1 MSEDKEK
8 QTGEEKGEI
17 SEKDKNEKQN
27 DPSSEKSDKEKAEEA
42 AKKLNKI
49 IEETRRKRP
58 DGKRGIKKDDE
69 AMFWKKGSKTFLIW
83 MIVIAVALILINV
96 FDQQGKVTEIDYNQ
110 LGKYIEED
118 KVKSI
123 EITNTGSNAELT
135 GEFNEPQKVTGGQ
148 GSEFSEFKLIVPSVT
163 KETADEWSEKGILI
177 KMKREQYGF
186 TDFLLSILPWV
197 LFIFIWIYLLRRMQG
212 GGQGG
217 AGKGIFSFGKSK
229 ARLFDSAKTKITFKD
244 VAGSEEAKEELTEV
258 IDFLK
263 KPERFTQMG
272 AKVPK
277 GVLLTGPP
285 GTGKT
290 LLAKAVAGE
299 AGVPFFSISGADFV
313 EMFVGVGASRVR
325 DLFEQS
331 KKNSPCIL
339 FIDELDAVGRHR
351 GTGIGGGNDEREQT
365 LNQLL
370 VEMDGFET
378 EDNVIII
385 AATNRPDV
393 LDPALLRPGRF
404 DRHVVVDNPDVRARE
419 AILKVHAKKIKIEKD
434 IDLSV
439 VAKGTPGLSG
449 ADLASII
456 NEAALFAARKGK
468 KTVDISD
475 VEDAKDKVM
484 MGVERKSA
492 VINDEEKKMT
502 AYHEAGHVLIAKMTV
517 GSDPVHKV
525 TIIPRGRAMGLT
537 HYLPIEEKHSY
548 SKTYIFSK
556 LLHLFGG
563 RVAEELIF
571 NDITTGAS
579 NDIERA
585 SDIARKMVCEWGM
598 SDEIGPI
605 HYGVKN
611 DNPFL
616 GKELTRTSSI
626 SEEIGKKIDNAVQ
639 KIIFKALE
647 KTRDVLT
654 ENIETLHS
662 IAEALLRKETLSGS
676 QIDEIIALNTKK
688 SKIDG
693 HDIANGF

>member
-1 MSEDKEK
+1 MTDENNEKEK
-8 QTGEEKGEI
+8 NEEDNNRNLSPEER
-17 SEKDKNEKQN
+17 EKEAEKLFSKLF
-27 DPSSEKSDKEKAEEA
+27 DEKKE
-42 AKKLNKI
+42 
-49 IEETRRKRP
+49 RRP
-58 DGKRGIKKDDE
+58 DGKRGFKQDDDG
-69 AMFWKKGSKTFLIW
+69 MFWKKGSKTFLIW
-83 MIVIAVALILINV
+83 MIVIAAALILISF
-96 FDQQGKVTEIDYNQ
+96 FDDGGKIAEIDYNEFTGY
-110 LGKYIEED
+110 LDNID
-118 KVKSI
+118 KIQV
-123 EITNTGSNAELT
+123 TNAGSNAEIT
-135 GEFNEPQKVTGGQ
+135 GEFKTAQETTALKGKPLKK
-148 GSEFSEFKLIVPSVT
+148 FKLIVPSVT
-163 KETADEWSEKGILI
+163 KETADGWIEKGINVKLQ
-177 KMKREQYGF
+177 REQYGVA
-186 TDFLLSILPWV
+186 DFLLTMLPWV
-197 LFIFIWIYLLRRMQG
+197 LFIFIWFWLLKRMQG

-217 AGKGIFSFGKSK
+217 GKGIFTFGKSK
-229 ARLFDSAKTKITFKD
+229 ARLVDGAKNKITFKD
-244 VAGSEEAKEELTEV
+244 VAGSEEAKEELKEV

-263 KPERFTQMG
+263 EPAKFTIMG

-331 KKNSPCIL
+331 KKNSPCIM

-370 VEMDGFET
+370 VEMDGFDT
-378 EDNVIII
+378 EDNVIVI

-419 AILKVHAKKIKIEKD
+419 AILKVHAKKVKMDKD
-434 IDLSV
+434 VDFSV
-439 VAKGTPGLSG
+439 IAKGTPGLSG

-456 NEAALFAARKGK
+456 NESALFAARKGK
-468 KTVDISD
+468 KSVDLSD
-475 VEDAKDKVM
+475 IEDAKDKVM

-492 VINDEEKKMT
+492 VVNDSEKRMT
-502 AYHEAGHVLIAKMTV
+502 AYHEAGHVLIARMTE

-548 SKTYIFSK
+548 SRTYIFGK

-563 RVAEELIF
+563 RVAEEIIF

-585 SDIARKMVCEWGM
+585 TDIARKMVCEWGM
-598 SDEIGPI
+598 SEEIGPI

-626 SEEIGKKIDNAVQ
+626 SEEIGKKIDQAVQ
-639 KIIFKALE
+639 NIIFKALE
-647 KTRDVLT
+647 KTREVLK
-654 ENIETLHS
+654 ENIDLLHK
-662 IAEALLRKETLSGS
+662 IAEALIEKETLTGS
-676 QIDEIIALNTKK
+676 QIDEILGVSETTA
-688 SKIDG
+688 KING
-693 HDIANGF
+693 HDLINGI

>member
-1 MSEDKEK
+1 MEEDKNTEDDKSGKEKETEQEIVKKLKKIQEEK
-8 QTGEEKGEI
+8 QK
-17 SEKDKNEKQN
+17 
-27 DPSSEKSDKEKAEEA
+27 
-42 AKKLNKI
+42 
-49 IEETRRKRP
+49 RRP
-58 DGKRGIKKDDE
+58 DGKRGIKQEDDGV
-69 AMFWKKGSKTFLIW
+69 FWKKGSKTFLIW
-83 MIVIAVALILINV
+83 MIVIAAALILINL
-96 FDQQGKVTEIDYNQ
+96 FEKEGKAAELEYNEFINY
-110 LGKYIEED
+110 LDDI
-118 KVKSI
+118 KSI
-123 EITNTGSNAELT
+123 TITNVGSNAEIS
-135 GEFNEPQKVTGGQ
+135 GEFSRSLAISSKAGHK
-148 GSEFSEFKLIVPSVT
+148 FSNFTLVVPSVT
-163 KETADEWSEKGILI
+163 KETADEWTQKGI
-177 KMKREQYGF
+177 KVRMQKEQYGVG
-186 TDFLLSILPWV
+186 DFLISMIPWI
-197 LFIFIWIYLLRRMQG
+197 LFILLWFWLLKRMQG
-212 GGQGG
+212 GAQSG
-217 AGKGIFSFGKSK
+217 GKGIFTFGKS
-229 ARLFDSAKTKITFKD
+229 RAKLVDNAKNKITFKD
-244 VAGSEEAKEELTEV
+244 VAGADEAKEELTEV

-263 KPERFTQMG
+263 EPVKFSEMG

-277 GVLLTGPP
+277 GVLMTGPP

-331 KKNSPCIL
+331 KKSAPCIL
-339 FIDELDAVGRHR
+339 FVDELDAVGRHR

-370 VEMDGFET
+370 VEMDGFDT
-378 EDNVIII
+378 EDNVIVI

-404 DRHVVVDNPDVRARE
+404 DRHVVVDYPDVRARE

-434 IDLSV
+434 IDLSTI
-439 VAKGTPGLSG
+439 AKSTPGLSG
-449 ADLASII
+449 ADLAGII
-456 NEAALFAARKGK
+456 NESALFAARKGK
-468 KTVDISD
+468 KLVDISD
-475 VEDAKDKVM
+475 IEDAKDKIT

-492 VINDEEKKMT
+492 VINEAEKKIT
-502 AYHEAGHVLIAKMTV
+502 AYHEAGHVLIAKMTE

-585 SDIARKMVCEWGM
+585 TDIARKMVCEWGM
-598 SDEIGPI
+598 SEEIGPI
-605 HYGVKN
+605 HYGIKN

-626 SEEIGKKIDNAVQ
+626 SEEIGKKIDTAVQ
-639 KIIFKALE
+639 KIIFTALA
-647 KTRDVLT
+647 KTREVLT
-654 ENIETLHS
+654 QNLEVLHK
-662 IAEALLRKETLSGS
+662 IAEALLEKETLTGA
-676 QIDEIIALNTKK
+676 QIDEIMGITATN
-688 SKIDG
+688 SKING
-693 HDIANGF
+693 HDLVNGI

>member
-1 MSEDKEK
+1 M
-8 QTGEEKGEI
+8 TG
-17 SEKDKNEKQN
+17 SEKDNK
-27 DPSSEKSDKEKAEEA
+27 KA
-42 AKKLNKI
+42 
-49 IEETRRKRP
+49 KRP
-58 DGKRGIKKDDE
+58 DGKRGFKQEDE
-69 AMFWKKGSKTFLIW
+69 TMFWKKGSKTFLIW

-96 FDQQGKVTEIDYNQ
+96 FDSDSKEAELDYSTFNG
-110 LGKYIEED
+110 LLENIS
-118 KVKSI
+118 SI
-123 EITNTGSNAELT
+123 EVTNSGSNAEIT
-135 GEFNEPQKVTGGQ
+135 GEFINPQEIEGGR
-148 GSEFSEFKLIVPSVT
+148 GRKFTKFRLIVPSVT
-163 KETADEWSEKGILI
+163 KETADEWIEKGINV
-177 KMKREQYGF
+177 KMKKEQYGIGS
-186 TDFLLSILPWV
+186 FLISMIPWV
-197 LFIFIWIYLLRRMQG
+197 LFIFIWIYLIRRMQG
-212 GGQGG
+212 GGGQAG
-217 AGKGIFSFGKSK
+217 GKGIFTFGKSK
-229 ARLFDSAKTKITFKD
+229 ARLFDTSKNKTNFKD
-244 VAGSEEAKEELTEV
+244 VAGSEEAKEELSEV

-263 KPERFTQMG
+263 NPARFTEMG
-272 AKVPK
+272 AKIPK

-370 VEMDGFET
+370 VEMDGFDT
-378 EDNVIII
+378 EDNVIIV

-404 DRHVVVDNPDVRARE
+404 DRHVIVDNPDVKARE
-419 AILKVHAKKIKIEKD
+419 EILKVHARKVKIEKD
-434 IDLSV
+434 IDLSAI
-439 VAKGTPGLSG
+439 AKGTPGLSG

-456 NEAALFAARKGK
+456 NESALFAARKGK

-475 VEDAKDKVM
+475 VEDAKDKIM

-492 VINDEEKKMT
+492 VINAQEKKMT
-502 AYHEAGHVLIAKMTV
+502 AYHEAGHVLIAKMTE

-525 TIIPRGRAMGLT
+525 TIIPRGRAMGVT

-585 SDIARKMVCEWGM
+585 TDIARKMVCEWGM

-639 KIIFKALE
+639 TIIFKALE
-647 KTRDVLT
+647 KTRQVLK
-654 ENIETLHS
+654 ENVETLHM
-662 IAEALLRKETLSGS
+662 IAEALLEKETLTGV
-676 QIDEIIALNTKK
+676 QIDDIISTGTQNTKIK
-688 SKIDG
+688 G

>member
-1 MSEDKEK
+1 
-8 QTGEEKGEI
+8 
-17 SEKDKNEKQN
+17 
-27 DPSSEKSDKEKAEEA
+27 
-42 AKKLNKI
+42 
-49 IEETRRKRP
+49 
-58 DGKRGIKKDDE
+58 
-69 AMFWKKGSKTFLIW
+69 
-83 MIVIAVALILINV
+83 MIVIAIALIAINL
-96 FDQQGKVTEIDYNQ
+96 FENGGKAAELDYNEF
-110 LGKYIEED
+110 GKYID
-118 KVKSI
+118 NDNVKKI
-123 EITNTGSNAELT
+123 EITNVASNAEIS
-135 GEFNEPQKVTGGQ
+135 GEFITPQEIPAKKNKSFTK
-148 GSEFSEFKLIVPSVT
+148 FKLIVPSVT
-163 KETADEWSEKGILI
+163 KETVDEWTQKGII
-177 KMKREQYGF
+177 VKMQMEQYGVS
-186 TDFLLSILPWV
+186 DFLISMIPWI
-197 LFIFIWIYLLRRMQG
+197 LFILLWFYLLKKMQG
-212 GGQGG
+212 GGQSG
-217 AGKGIFSFGKSK
+217 GKGIFTFGKSK
-229 ARLFDSAKTKITFKD
+229 ARLVDNTKNKITFKD
-244 VAGSEEAKEELTEV
+244 VAGADEAKEELMEV

-263 KPERFTQMG
+263 EPAKFSEMG

-290 LLAKAVAGE
+290 LMAKAVAGE
-299 AGVPFFSISGADFV
+299 AGVPFFTISGADFV

-370 VEMDGFET
+370 VEMDGFDT
-378 EDNVIII
+378 EDNVIVI

-404 DRHVVVDNPDVRARE
+404 DRHVVVDNPDVKARE
-419 AILKVHAKKIKIEKD
+419 EILRVHAKKVKTVKD

-439 VAKGTPGLSG
+439 IAKGTPGLSG

-456 NEAALFAARKGK
+456 NESALFAARKGK
-468 KTVDISD
+468 KVIDLTDID
-475 VEDAKDKVM
+475 DAKDKVM

-492 VINDEEKKMT
+492 VINFEEKKMT
-502 AYHEAGHVLIAKMTV
+502 AYHEAGHVLIAKMTE

-537 HYLPIEEKHSY
+537 HYLPIEERHSY

-585 SDIARKMVCEWGM
+585 TDIARKMVCEWGM
-598 SDEIGPI
+598 SEEIGPI

-616 GKELTRTSSI
+616 GKELTRTTSI
-626 SEEIGKKIDNAVQ
+626 SEEIGKKIDAAVQ

-647 KTRDVLT
+647 KTREVLK
-654 ENIETLHS
+654 ENIDTLHK
-662 IAEALLRKETLSGS
+662 IAEALLEQETLNGK
-676 QIDEIIALNTKK
+676 QIDEIVSISTKNL
-688 SKIDG
+688 KING
-693 HDIANGF
+693 HDLINDI

>member
-1 MSEDKEK
+1 MSEDEKKEENTEEQK
-8 QTGEEKGEI
+8 QDKKKKQETPEEQAF
-17 SEKDKNEKQN
+17 KN
-27 DPSSEKSDKEKAEEA
+27 
-42 AKKLNKI
+42 LNKLFD
-49 IEETRRKRP
+49 EKKSKRP
-58 DGKRGIKKDDE
+58 DGKRGFKQDDDS
-69 AMFWKKGSKTFLIW
+69 MFWKKGSKTFMIW
-83 MIVIAVALILINV
+83 MIVIAVALLMINL
-96 FDQQGKVTEIDYNQ
+96 FDKDTKTAEIDYNEFTTFIDNI
-110 LGKYIEED
+110 K
-118 KVKSI
+118 KI
-123 EITNTGSNAELT
+123 EITNAGSNAEIT
-135 GEFNEPQKVTGGQ
+135 GEFSTPQQVSGKKPGTY
-148 GSEFSEFKLIVPSVT
+148 SKFTLIVPSVT
-163 KETADEWSEKGILI
+163 KETADEWTEKGIIVEL
-177 KMKREQYGF
+177 KKEQYGF
-186 TDFLLSILPWV
+186 TDFLISMIPWV
-197 LFIFIWIYLLRRMQG
+197 LFIFIWIYLIRRMQG
-212 GGQGG
+212 GGAQGG
-217 AGKGIFSFGKSK
+217 GKGIFSFGRSK
-229 ARLFDSAKTKITFKD
+229 ARLFDAAKNKITFKD
-244 VAGSEEAKEELTEV
+244 VAGSVEAKEELSEV

-263 KPERFTQMG
+263 SPAVFTQMG
-272 AKVPK
+272 AKIPR

-299 AGVPFFSISGADFV
+299 AGVPFFSISGSDFV

-370 VEMDGFET
+370 VEMDGFDT

-419 AILKVHAKKIKIEKD
+419 EILKVHAKKVKID
-434 IDLSV
+434 IDVDLSII
-439 VAKGTPGLSG
+439 AKGTPGLSG

-456 NEAALFAARKGK
+456 NEAALFAARKK
-468 KTVDISD
+468 KKSVDLSD
-475 VEDAKDKVM
+475 VEDAKDKIM

-492 VINDEEKKMT
+492 VINKEEKKMT
-502 AYHEAGHVLIAKMTV
+502 AYHEAGHVLIAKMTE

-525 TIIPRGRAMGLT
+525 TIIPRGRAMGVT

-585 SDIARKMVCEWGM
+585 TDIARKMVCEWGM

-647 KTRDVLT
+647 KTREVLK
-654 ENIETLHS
+654 ENIDTLHK
-662 IAEALLRKETLSGS
+662 IAEELLEKETLDGK
-676 QIDEIIALNTKK
+676 QIDEIIRLNTSK
-688 SKIDG
+688 SKING

>member
-1 MSEDKEK
+1 MEEDKNTEDENN
-8 QTGEEKGEI
+8 G
-17 SEKDKNEKQN
+17 
-27 DPSSEKSDKEKAEEA
+27 KEKETEQEIIKRL
-42 AKKLNKI
+42 KKIQDDKSK
-49 IEETRRKRP
+49 RRP
-58 DGKRGIKKDDE
+58 DGKRGMKQDDE
-69 AMFWKKGSKTFLIW
+69 GVFWKKGSKTFMIW
-83 MIVIAVALILINV
+83 MIVIAAALILINL
-96 FDQQGKVTEIDYNQ
+96 FEKDGKSVELEYNEFTGY
-110 LGKYIEED
+110 LDDI
-118 KVKSI
+118 KSI
-123 EITNTGSNAELT
+123 TITNVGSNAEIS
-135 GEFNEPQKVTGGQ
+135 GEFSQQLAIPSKGGQ
-148 GSEFSEFKLIVPSVT
+148 KFSKFTLVVPSVT
-163 KETADEWSEKGILI
+163 RETADEWSQKGI
-177 KMKREQYGF
+177 KVRMQREQYGVG
-186 TDFLLSILPWV
+186 DFLISMLPWV
-197 LFIFIWIYLLRRMQG
+197 LFIALWFWLLRRMQG
-212 GGQGG
+212 GGAQGG
-217 AGKGIFSFGKSK
+217 GKGIFSFGKSR
-229 ARLFDSAKTKITFKD
+229 ARLVDNTKNKITFKD
-244 VAGSEEAKEELTEV
+244 VAGADEAKEELTEV

-263 KPERFTQMG
+263 EPVKFSEMG

-331 KKNSPCIL
+331 KKSAPCIL
-339 FIDELDAVGRHR
+339 FVDELDAVGRHR

-370 VEMDGFET
+370 VEMDGFDT
-378 EDNVIII
+378 EDNVIVI

-404 DRHVVVDNPDVRARE
+404 DRHVVVDYPDVRARE
-419 AILKVHAKKIKIEKD
+419 AILKVHAKKIKMIKD
-434 IDLSV
+434 VDLSV
-439 VAKGTPGLSG
+439 IAKGTPGMSG
-449 ADLASII
+449 ADLAGII
-456 NEAALFAARKGK
+456 NESALFAARKGK
-468 KTVDISD
+468 KSVDITD
-475 VEDAKDKVM
+475 IEDAKDKIM

-492 VINDEEKKMT
+492 VINEAEKKIT
-502 AYHEAGHVLIAKMTV
+502 AYHEAGHVLIAKMTE

-585 SDIARKMVCEWGM
+585 TDIARKMVCEWGM
-598 SDEIGPI
+598 SEEIGPI

-616 GKELTRTSSI
+616 GKELTRTTSI
-626 SEEIGKKIDNAVQ
+626 SEEIGKKIDTAVQ
-639 KIIFKALE
+639 KIIFTALA
-647 KTRDVLT
+647 KTREVLT
-654 ENIETLHS
+654 QNIETLHKL
-662 IAEALLRKETLSGS
+662 AEALLEKETLTGS
-676 QIDEIIALNTKK
+676 QIDELVGISANN
-688 SKIDG
+688 SKING
-693 HDIANGF
+693 HDIVNGI

>member
-1 MSEDKEK
+1 MKEDKNSEDEKNGKEK
-8 QTGEEKGEI
+8 ETEQEI
-17 SEKDKNEKQN
+17 IKRMKKIHDDKSK
-27 DPSSEKSDKEKAEEA
+27 
-42 AKKLNKI
+42 
-49 IEETRRKRP
+49 RRP
-58 DGKRGIKKDDE
+58 DGKRGMKQE
-69 AMFWKKGSKTFLIW
+69 EEGVFWKKGSKTFLIW
-83 MIVIAVALILINV
+83 MIVIAAALILINL
-96 FDQQGKVTEIDYNQ
+96 FEKDGKSTELEYNEFINY
-110 LGKYIEED
+110 LD
-118 KVKSI
+118 DVKSI
-123 EITNTGSNAELT
+123 TITNVGSNAEIS
-135 GEFNEPQKVTGGQ
+135 GEFSRPLAISSKAGKK
-148 GSEFSEFKLIVPSVT
+148 FSNFALVVPSVT
-163 KETADEWSEKGILI
+163 KETADGWTQKGI
-177 KMKREQYGF
+177 KVRMQKEQYGVG
-186 TDFLLSILPWV
+186 DFLISVIPWV
-197 LFIFIWIYLLRRMQG
+197 LFILLWFWLLRRMQG
-212 GGQGG
+212 GGAQGG
-217 AGKGIFSFGKSK
+217 GKGIFTFGKSR
-229 ARLFDSAKTKITFKD
+229 ARLVDNAKNKITFKD
-244 VAGSEEAKEELTEV
+244 VAGADEAKEELTEV

-263 KPERFTQMG
+263 EPVKFSEMG

-331 KKNSPCIL
+331 KKSAPCIL
-339 FIDELDAVGRHR
+339 FVDELDAVGRHR

-370 VEMDGFET
+370 VEMDGFDT
-378 EDNVIII
+378 EDNVIVI

-404 DRHVVVDNPDVRARE
+404 DRHVVVDYPDVRARE
-419 AILKVHAKKIKIEKD
+419 AILKVHAKKIKMIKD
-434 IDLSV
+434 IDFSAI
-439 VAKGTPGLSG
+439 AKGSPGMSG
-449 ADLASII
+449 ADLAGII
-456 NEAALFAARKGK
+456 NESALFAARKGK
-468 KTVDISD
+468 KSVDITD
-475 VEDAKDKVM
+475 IEDAKDKIM

-492 VINDEEKKMT
+492 VINEAEKKIT
-502 AYHEAGHVLIAKMTV
+502 AYHEAGHVLIAKMTE

-585 SDIARKMVCEWGM
+585 TDIARKMVCEWGM
-598 SDEIGPI
+598 SEEIGPI

-616 GKELTRTSSI
+616 GKELTRTTSI
-626 SEEIGKKIDNAVQ
+626 SEEIGKKIDTAVQ
-639 KIIFKALE
+639 KIIFTALA
-647 KTRDVLT
+647 KTREVLT
-654 ENIETLHS
+654 QNIDLLHKL
-662 IAEALLRKETLSGS
+662 AEALLEKETLTGS
-676 QIDEIIALNTKK
+676 QIDELVGIGANNTK
-688 SKIDG
+688 ING
-693 HDIANGF
+693 HDIVNGI

>member
-1 MSEDKEK
+1 MEEDKNTEDEK
-8 QTGEEKGEI
+8 NG
-17 SEKDKNEKQN
+17 
-27 DPSSEKSDKEKAEEA
+27 KEKETEQEIIKRL
-42 AKKLNKI
+42 KKIKDDKSK
-49 IEETRRKRP
+49 RRP
-58 DGKRGIKKDDE
+58 DGKRGMKQDDE
-69 AMFWKKGSKTFLIW
+69 GVFWKKGSKTFMIW
-83 MIVIAVALILINV
+83 MIVIAAALILINL
-96 FDQQGKVTEIDYNQ
+96 FEKDGKSVELEYNEFTGY
-110 LGKYIEED
+110 LDDI
-118 KVKSI
+118 KSI
-123 EITNTGSNAELT
+123 TITNVGSNAEIS
-135 GEFNEPQKVTGGQ
+135 GEFSQQLAIPSKGGQ
-148 GSEFSEFKLIVPSVT
+148 KFSKFALVVPSVT
-163 KETADEWSEKGILI
+163 RETADEWSQKGI
-177 KMKREQYGF
+177 KVRMQREQYGVG
-186 TDFLLSILPWV
+186 DFLISMLPWV
-197 LFIFIWIYLLRRMQG
+197 LFIALWFWLLRRMQG
-212 GGQGG
+212 GGAQGG
-217 AGKGIFSFGKSK
+217 GKGIFSFGKSR
-229 ARLFDSAKTKITFKD
+229 ARLVDNTKNKITFKD
-244 VAGSEEAKEELTEV
+244 VAGADEAKEELTEV

-263 KPERFTQMG
+263 EPVKFSEMG

-331 KKNSPCIL
+331 KKSAPCIL
-339 FIDELDAVGRHR
+339 FVDELDAVGRHR

-370 VEMDGFET
+370 VEMDGFDT
-378 EDNVIII
+378 EDNVIVI

-404 DRHVVVDNPDVRARE
+404 DRHVVVDYPDVRARE
-419 AILKVHAKKIKIEKD
+419 AILKVHAKKIKMVKD
-434 IDLSV
+434 VDLSTI
-439 VAKGTPGLSG
+439 AKGTPGMSG
-449 ADLASII
+449 ADLAGII
-456 NEAALFAARKGK
+456 NESALFAARKGK
-468 KTVDISD
+468 KSVDITD
-475 VEDAKDKVM
+475 IEDAKDKIM

-492 VINDEEKKMT
+492 VINEAEKKIT
-502 AYHEAGHVLIAKMTV
+502 AYHEAGHVLIAKMTE

-585 SDIARKMVCEWGM
+585 TDIARKMVCEWGM
-598 SDEIGPI
+598 SEEIGPI

-616 GKELTRTSSI
+616 GKELTRTTSI
-626 SEEIGKKIDNAVQ
+626 SEEIGKKIDTAVQ
-639 KIIFKALE
+639 KIIFTALA
-647 KTRDVLT
+647 KTREVLT
-654 ENIETLHS
+654 QNIDLLHKL
-662 IAEALLRKETLSGS
+662 AEVLLEKETLTGT
-676 QIDEIIALNTKK
+676 QIDELVGISAKN
-688 SKIDG
+688 SKING
-693 HDIANGF
+693 HDIVNGI

>member
-1 MSEDKEK
+1 MQD
-8 QTGEEKGEI
+8 
-17 SEKDKNEKQN
+17 EKDKKIEEK
-27 DPSSEKSDKEKAEEA
+27 KEKAA
-42 AKKLNKI
+42 
-49 IEETRRKRP
+49 KRP
-58 DGKRGIKKDDE
+58 DGKKGFKQDDDG
-69 AMFWKKGSKTFLIW
+69 MFWKKGSKTFLIW
-83 MIVIAVALILINV
+83 MIFIAAALIIVNYLE
-96 FDQQGKVTEIDYNQ
+96 QGSKPAELDYNEFT
-110 LGKYIEED
+110 KYLAN
-118 KVKSI
+118 VKKI
-123 EITNTGSNAELT
+123 VITNVDSNAEIT
-135 GEFNEPQKVTGGQ
+135 GEFIQPQSILSKQNKT
-148 GSEFSEFKLIVPSVT
+148 FTKFTLIVPSVT
-163 KETADEWSEKGILI
+163 KETADDWAQKGIAV
-177 KMKREQYGF
+177 KMQREQYGIS
-186 TDFLLSILPWV
+186 DFLISMIPWV
-197 LFIFIWIYLLRRMQG
+197 LFILLWFYLLKKMQG

-217 AGKGIFSFGKSK
+217 DGKGIFSFGKSK
-229 ARLFDSAKTKITFKD
+229 ARLVDGAKNKITFKD
-244 VAGSEEAKEELTEV
+244 VAGSEEAKEELKEV

-263 KPERFTQMG
+263 EPAKFSEMG

-325 DLFEQS
+325 DLFLQS

-370 VEMDGFET
+370 VEMDGFDT
-378 EDNVIII
+378 EDNVIVI

-419 AILKVHAKKIKIEKD
+419 AILKVHALKVKMEKD

-439 VAKGTPGLSG
+439 IAKGTPGLSG

-456 NEAALFAARKGK
+456 NESALFAARKGK
-468 KTVDISD
+468 KLIGIDD

-492 VINDEEKKMT
+492 VINDAEKRIT
-502 AYHEAGHVLIAKMTV
+502 AYHEAGHVLIAKMTE

-585 SDIARKMVCEWGM
+585 TDIARKMVCEWGM
-598 SDEIGPI
+598 SEDIGPI

-626 SEEIGKKIDNAVQ
+626 SEEIGRKIDTAVQ
-639 KIIFKALE
+639 KIIFLALE
-647 KTRDVLT
+647 KTREVLT
-654 ENIETLHS
+654 ENVDTLHK
-662 IAEALLRKETLSGS
+662 IAEALLEKETLNGQ
-676 QIDEIIALNTKK
+676 QIDEIVALSASAKNG
-688 SKIDG
+688 KING
-693 HDIANGF
+693 HDLINDI

>member
-1 MSEDKEK
+1 MQEEKEK
-8 QTGEEKGEI
+8 DTENKKA
-17 SEKDKNEKQN
+17 KDQPQADNNFDSIEDPKERDKLRKMKKTIEDNLKN
-27 DPSSEKSDKEKAEEA
+27 S
-42 AKKLNKI
+42 
-49 IEETRRKRP
+49 KRP
-58 DGKRGIKKDDE
+58 DGKKGFKQDDDGQ
-69 AMFWKKGSKTFLIW
+69 FWKKGSKTFLIW
-83 MIVIAVALILINV
+83 MIFIALAFILINM
-96 FDQQGKVTEIDYNQ
+96 FENDSKAAEIQYNEFTKY
-110 LGKYIEED
+110 LGN
-118 KVKSI
+118 VKNI
-123 EITNTGSNAELT
+123 DITNVDSNAEIK
-135 GEFNEPQKVTGGQ
+135 GEFKQPQQIESKNNKSYTK
-148 GSEFSEFKLIVPSVT
+148 FMLIVPSVT
-163 KETADEWSEKGILI
+163 KETADEWSKFGITV
-177 KMKREQYGF
+177 KMQREQYGF
-186 TDFLLSILPWV
+186 SDFLISMIPWILILV
-197 LFIFIWIYLLRRMQG
+197 LWFFLLKRMQG
-212 GGQGG
+212 GGQGD
-217 AGKGIFSFGKSK
+217 GKGIFSFGKSK
-229 ARLFDSAKTKITFKD
+229 ARLVDGAKNKITFKD
-244 VAGSEEAKEELTEV
+244 VAGSEEAKEELKEV

-263 KPERFTQMG
+263 EPARFTEMG

-325 DLFEQS
+325 DLFLQS
-331 KKNSPCIL
+331 KKNSPCIM

-370 VEMDGFET
+370 VEMDGFDT
-378 EDNVIII
+378 EDNVIVI

-404 DRHVVVDNPDVRARE
+404 DRHVVVDNPDVKARQE
-419 AILKVHAKKIKIEKD
+419 ILKVHALKVKMDKD
-434 IDLSV
+434 VDLSV
-439 VAKGTPGLSG
+439 IAKGTPGMSG

-468 KTVDISD
+468 KFITLED

-492 VINDEEKKMT
+492 IINDEEKKIT
-502 AYHEAGHVLIAKMTV
+502 AYHEAGHVLIAKMTE

-548 SKTYIFSK
+548 SKTYIYSK

-563 RVAEELIF
+563 RVAEEIIF

-585 SDIARKMVCEWGM
+585 TDIARKMVCEWGM
-598 SDEIGPI
+598 SEDIGPI

-616 GKELTRTSSI
+616 GRELTRTSSI
-626 SEEIGKKIDNAVQ
+626 SEEIGKKIDTAVQ
-639 KIIFKALE
+639 NIIFKALE
-647 KTRDVLT
+647 KTREVLK
-654 ENIETLHS
+654 ENIDTLHK
-662 IAEALLRKETLSGS
+662 IAEALLEKETLNGE
-676 QIDEIIALNTKK
+676 QIDEIVALSAKNA
-688 SKIDG
+688 KING
-693 HDIANGF
+693 HDLINDI

>member
-1 MSEDKEK
+1 MDRLFMQE
-8 QTGEEKGEI
+8 
-17 SEKDKNEKQN
+17 EKDKKKEEK
-27 DPSSEKSDKEKAEEA
+27 KDKV
-42 AKKLNKI
+42 
-49 IEETRRKRP
+49 TKRP
-58 DGKRGIKKDDE
+58 DGKKGFKQEDDG
-69 AMFWKKGSKTFLIW
+69 MFWKKGSKTFLIW
-83 MIVIAVALILINV
+83 MIFIAAALILVNYLES
-96 FDQQGKVTEIDYNQ
+96 DKKAAELDYNEFTKY
-110 LGKYIEED
+110 LGN
-118 KVKSI
+118 VKKI
-123 EITNTGSNAELT
+123 EITNVDSNAEIT
-135 GEFNEPQKVTGGQ
+135 GEFIQPQPIQSKENKPYTK
-148 GSEFSEFKLIVPSVT
+148 FMLIVPSVT
-163 KETADEWSEKGILI
+163 KETADEWTQKGITV
-177 KMKREQYGF
+177 KMQKQQYGIS
-186 TDFLLSILPWV
+186 DFLISMIPWI
-197 LFIFIWIYLLRRMQG
+197 LFILLWFYLLKKMQG

-217 AGKGIFSFGKSK
+217 DGKGIFSFGKSK
-229 ARLFDSAKTKITFKD
+229 ARLVDNSKNKITFKD
-244 VAGSEEAKEELTEV
+244 VAGSEEAKEELKEV

-263 KPERFTQMG
+263 EPGRFSEMG

-325 DLFEQS
+325 DLFLQS
-331 KKNSPCIL
+331 KKSSPCIM

-378 EDNVIII
+378 EDNVIVI

-404 DRHVVVDNPDVRARE
+404 DRHVVVDNPDVKARE
-419 AILKVHAKKIKIEKD
+419 AILKVHALKVKMEKD
-434 IDLSV
+434 IDLSAI
-439 VAKGTPGLSG
+439 AKGTPGLSG

-456 NEAALFAARKGK
+456 NESALFAARKGK
-468 KTVDISD
+468 KLIDIDD

-492 VINDEEKKMT
+492 VINEAEKKIT
-502 AYHEAGHVLIAKMTV
+502 AYHEAGHVLIAKMTE

-585 SDIARKMVCEWGM
+585 TDIARKMVCEWGM
-598 SDEIGPI
+598 SEDIGPI

-626 SEEIGKKIDNAVQ
+626 SEEIGRKIDTAVQ

-647 KTRDVLT
+647 KTREVLT
-654 ENIETLHS
+654 ENVDTLHK
-662 IAEALLRKETLSGS
+662 IAEALLEKETLNGQ
-676 QIDEIIALNTKK
+676 QIDEIVAMSTSAKNG
-688 SKIDG
+688 KING
-693 HDIANGF
+693 HDLINDI

>member
-1 MSEDKEK
+1 MQD
-8 QTGEEKGEI
+8 
-17 SEKDKNEKQN
+17 EKDKKIEEK
-27 DPSSEKSDKEKAEEA
+27 KEKVV
-42 AKKLNKI
+42 
-49 IEETRRKRP
+49 KRP
-58 DGKRGIKKDDE
+58 DGKKGFKQDDDG
-69 AMFWKKGSKTFLIW
+69 MFWKKGSKTFLIW
-83 MIVIAVALILINV
+83 MIFIAAALILVNYLE
-96 FDQQGKVTEIDYNQ
+96 QGSKPAELDYNEFTKY
-110 LGKYIEED
+110 LGN
-118 KVKSI
+118 VKNVV
-123 EITNTGSNAELT
+123 ITNVDSNAEIS
-135 GEFNEPQKVTGGQ
+135 GEFIQPQSILSKQNKT
-148 GSEFSEFKLIVPSVT
+148 FTKFTLIVPSVT
-163 KETADEWSEKGILI
+163 KETADDWAQKGIAV
-177 KMKREQYGF
+177 KMQREQYGIS
-186 TDFLLSILPWV
+186 DFLISMIPWV
-197 LFIFIWIYLLRRMQG
+197 LFILLWFYLLKKIQG

-217 AGKGIFSFGKSK
+217 DGKGIFSFGKSK
-229 ARLFDSAKTKITFKD
+229 ARLVDGAKNKITFKD
-244 VAGSEEAKEELTEV
+244 VAGSEEAKEELKEV

-263 KPERFTQMG
+263 EPAKFSEMG

-325 DLFEQS
+325 DLFLQS

-370 VEMDGFET
+370 VEMDGFDT
-378 EDNVIII
+378 EDNVIVI

-419 AILKVHAKKIKIEKD
+419 AILKVHALKVKMEKD

-439 VAKGTPGLSG
+439 IAKGTPGLSG

-456 NEAALFAARKGK
+456 NESALFAARKGK
-468 KTVDISD
+468 KLIGIED

-492 VINDEEKKMT
+492 VINDAEKRIT
-502 AYHEAGHVLIAKMTV
+502 AYHEAGHVLIAKMTE

-585 SDIARKMVCEWGM
+585 TDIARKMVCEWGM
-598 SDEIGPI
+598 SEDIGPI

-626 SEEIGKKIDNAVQ
+626 SEEIGKKIDTAVQ
-639 KIIFKALE
+639 KIIFLALE
-647 KTRDVLT
+647 KTREVLT
-654 ENIETLHS
+654 ENVDTLHK
-662 IAEALLRKETLSGS
+662 IAEALLEKETLNGQ
-676 QIDEIIALNTKK
+676 QIDEIVALSASAKNG
-688 SKIDG
+688 KING
-693 HDIANGF
+693 HDLINDI

>member
-1 MSEDKEK
+1 MTDEKQPDKNSAEEKEK
-8 QTGEEKGEI
+8 QK
-17 SEKDKNEKQN
+17 
-27 DPSSEKSDKEKAEEA
+27 KSIKFIGDNQKPG
-42 AKKLNKI
+42 
-49 IEETRRKRP
+49 RRP
-58 DGKRGIKKDDE
+58 DGKKGFKQDDE
-69 AMFWKKGSKTFLIW
+69 GMFWKKGSKTFLIW
-83 MIVIAVALILINV
+83 LIVIAGALLLINY
-96 FDQQGKVTEIDYNQ
+96 FEQDNKAAELDYNEFTTY
-110 LGKYIEED
+110 LD
-118 KVKSI
+118 NVKKI
-123 EITNTGSNAELT
+123 EITNIDSNAEIT
-135 GEFNEPQKVTGGQ
+135 GEFIKPQQIHSRQNREYSK
-148 GSEFSEFKLIVPSVT
+148 FMLIVPSVT
-163 KETADEWSEKGILI
+163 KETADEWSSRGISV
-177 KMKREQYGF
+177 KMRREQYGVS
-186 TDFLLSILPWV
+186 DFLISMIPWILILV
-197 LFIFIWIYLLRRMQG
+197 LWFYLLKRMQG

-217 AGKGIFSFGKSK
+217 DGKGIFSFGRS
-229 ARLFDSAKTKITFKD
+229 RAKLVDNAKNKITFID
-244 VAGSEEAKEELTEV
+244 VAGADEAKEELKEV

-263 KPERFTQMG
+263 EPAKFTEMG

-325 DLFEQS
+325 DLFLQS

-370 VEMDGFET
+370 VEMDGFDT
-378 EDNVIII
+378 EDNVIVI

-404 DRHVVVDNPDVRARE
+404 DRHVVVDNPDVKARE
-419 AILKVHAKKIKIEKD
+419 EILKVHAKKVKMEKD
-434 IDLSV
+434 IDLSII
-439 VAKGTPGLSG
+439 AKGTPGMSG

-456 NEAALFAARKGK
+456 NESALFAARRGRKEIIL
-468 KTVDISD
+468 DD
-475 VEDAKDKVM
+475 VEEAKDKVM

-492 VINDEEKKMT
+492 VINENEKRIT
-502 AYHEAGHVLIAKMTV
+502 AYHEAGHVLIAKMTE

-548 SKTYIFSK
+548 SKTYIYAK

-585 SDIARKMVCEWGM
+585 TDIARKMVCEWGM
-598 SDEIGPI
+598 SEDIGPI

-616 GKELTRTSSI
+616 GKELTRTTSI
-626 SEEIGKKIDNAVQ
+626 SEEIGKKIDAAVQ
-639 KIIFKALE
+639 NIIFKALE
-647 KTRDVLT
+647 KTREVLSQ
-654 ENIETLHS
+654 NVDTLHK
-662 IAEALLRKETLSGS
+662 IAEALLEKETLTGS
-676 QIDEIIALNTKK
+676 QIDDIVAMNAKNA
-688 SKIDG
+688 KING
-693 HDIANGF
+693 HDLINDI

>member
-1 MSEDKEK
+1 MTGNEQDKK
-8 QTGEEKGEI
+8 
-17 SEKDKNEKQN
+17 
-27 DPSSEKSDKEKAEEA
+27 KE
-42 AKKLNKI
+42 
-49 IEETRRKRP
+49 KRP
-58 DGKRGIKKDDE
+58 DGKRGFKQEDE
-69 AMFWKKGSKTFLIW
+69 TMFWKKGSKTFLIW
-83 MIVIAVALILINV
+83 MIVIAAALILINV
-96 FDQQGKVTEIDYNQ
+96 FDSDSKEAELDYNSFNNLLDQ
-110 LGKYIEED
+110 IS
-118 KVKSI
+118 SI
-123 EITNTGSNAELT
+123 EVTNTGSNAEIS
-135 GEFNEPQKVTGGQ
+135 GEFTTPQEIDGVSGRQ
-148 GSEFSEFKLIVPSVT
+148 YSRFNLIVPSVT
-163 KETADEWSEKGILI
+163 KETADLWIERGISVN
-177 KMKREQYGF
+177 MKKEQYGVGS
-186 TDFLLSILPWV
+186 FLISMIPWV

-217 AGKGIFSFGKSK
+217 TGGKGIFSFGKSK
-229 ARLFDSAKTKITFKD
+229 ARLVDGAKNKITFKD
-244 VAGSEEAKEELTEV
+244 VAGSVEAKEELTEV

-263 KPERFTQMG
+263 NPDIFTKMG
-272 AKVPK
+272 AKIPR

-299 AGVPFFSISGADFV
+299 AGVPFFSISGSDFV

-370 VEMDGFET
+370 VEMDGFDT

-404 DRHVVVDNPDVRARE
+404 DRHVIVDNPDVRARE
-419 AILKVHAKKIKIEKD
+419 EILKVHAKKVKID
-434 IDLSV
+434 IDVDLSII
-439 VAKGTPGLSG
+439 AKGTPGLSG

-456 NEAALFAARKGK
+456 NEAALFAARKK
-468 KTVDISD
+468 KKSVDLAD
-475 VEDAKDKVM
+475 VEDAKDKIM

-492 VINDEEKKMT
+492 VINQEEKKMT
-502 AYHEAGHVLIAKMTV
+502 AYHEAGHVLIAKMTE

-525 TIIPRGRAMGLT
+525 TIIPRGRAMGVT

-585 SDIARKMVCEWGM
+585 TDIARKMVCEWGM

-616 GKELTRTSSI
+616 GKELTRTTSI

-647 KTRDVLT
+647 KTREVLN
-654 ENIETLHS
+654 ENKETLHR
-662 IAEALLRKETLSGS
+662 IAEALLEKETLNGE
-676 QIDEIIALNTKK
+676 QIDEIISVSASNM
-688 SKIDG
+688 KING
-693 HDIANGF
+693 QDIANGF

>member
-1 MSEDKEK
+1 MV
-8 QTGEEKGEI
+8 
-17 SEKDKNEKQN
+17 
-27 DPSSEKSDKEKAEEA
+27 
-42 AKKLNKI
+42 
-49 IEETRRKRP
+49 
-58 DGKRGIKKDDE
+58 
-69 AMFWKKGSKTFLIW
+69 
-83 MIVIAVALILINV
+83 VIAFALLLINI
-96 FDQQGKVTEIDYNQ
+96 FDKDTKTAEIDYNDFITFIDNI
-110 LGKYIEED
+110 K
-118 KVKSI
+118 KI
-123 EITNTGSNAELT
+123 EITNVGSNAEIN
-135 GEFNEPQKVTGGQ
+135 GEFSSPQQISGKKP
-148 GSEFSEFKLIVPSVT
+148 GSYTKFTLIVPSVT
-163 KETADEWSEKGILI
+163 KETADEWAEKGINVE
-177 KMKREQYGF
+177 MKREQYGL
-186 TDFLLSILPWV
+186 TDFLISMIPWV
-197 LFIFIWIYLLRRMQG
+197 LFIFIWIYLIRRMQG

-217 AGKGIFSFGKSK
+217 AGGKGIFSFGRSK
-229 ARLFDSAKTKITFKD
+229 AKLFDAAKNKITFKD
-244 VAGSEEAKEELTEV
+244 VAGSVEAKEELSEV

-263 KPERFTQMG
+263 NPAIFTQMG
-272 AKVPK
+272 AKIPR

-299 AGVPFFSISGADFV
+299 AGVPFFSISGSDFV

-370 VEMDGFET
+370 VEMDGFDT

-419 AILKVHAKKIKIEKD
+419 EILKVHAKKVKID
-434 IDLSV
+434 IDVDLSII
-439 VAKGTPGLSG
+439 AKGTPGLSG

-456 NEAALFAARKGK
+456 NEAALFAARKK
-468 KTVDISD
+468 KKSVDLSD
-475 VEDAKDKVM
+475 VEDAKDKIM

-492 VINDEEKKMT
+492 VINKEEKKMT
-502 AYHEAGHVLIAKMTV
+502 AYHEAGHVLIAKMTE

-525 TIIPRGRAMGLT
+525 TIIPRGRAMGVT

-585 SDIARKMVCEWGM
+585 TDIARKMVCEWGM

-647 KTRDVLT
+647 KTREVLK
-654 ENIETLHS
+654 ENIGTLHK
-662 IAEALLRKETLSGS
+662 IAEELLEKETLEGK
-676 QIDEIIALNTKK
+676 QIDEIIRLNTNK
-688 SKIDG
+688 SKING

>member
-1 MSEDKEK
+1 MSEDEKKEENK
-8 QTGEEKGEI
+8 DGNKEDKKNKTQSPEEQAIKNLSKLLEEK
-17 SEKDKNEKQN
+17 
-27 DPSSEKSDKEKAEEA
+27 KS
-42 AKKLNKI
+42 
-49 IEETRRKRP
+49 KRS
-58 DGKRGIKKDDE
+58 DGKRGVKQDDDG
-69 AMFWKKGSKTFLIW
+69 MFWKKGSKTFMIW
-83 MIVIAVALILINV
+83 MIVIAVALILINI
-96 FDQQGKVTEIDYNQ
+96 FDKDTKTAEIDYNEFST
-110 LGKYIEED
+110 YID
-118 KVKSI
+118 NIKKI
-123 EITNTGSNAELT
+123 EITNVGSNAEIS
-135 GEFNEPQKVTGGQ
+135 G
-148 GSEFSEFKLIVPSVT
+148 EFSEPQQISGQKPGKYTKFTLIIPSVT
-163 KETADEWSEKGILI
+163 KETADEWTAKGITV
-177 KMKREQYGF
+177 KMKREQYGVS
-186 TDFLLSILPWV
+186 DFLISMIPWI

-212 GGQGG
+212 GGGQSG
-217 AGKGIFSFGKSK
+217 GKGIFSFGRSK
-229 ARLFDSAKTKITFKD
+229 ARLFDAAKNKITFKD
-244 VAGSEEAKEELTEV
+244 VAGSVEAKEELSEV

-263 KPERFTQMG
+263 NPAIFTQMG
-272 AKVPK
+272 AKIPR

-299 AGVPFFSISGADFV
+299 AGVPFFSISGSDFV

-370 VEMDGFET
+370 VEMDGFDT

-419 AILKVHAKKIKIEKD
+419 EILKVHAKKVKINID
-434 IDLSV
+434 VDLSII
-439 VAKGTPGLSG
+439 AKGTPGLSG

-456 NEAALFAARKGK
+456 NEAALFAARKK
-468 KTVDISD
+468 KKSVDLSD
-475 VEDAKDKVM
+475 VEDAKDKIM

-492 VINDEEKKMT
+492 VINKEEKKMT
-502 AYHEAGHVLIAKMTV
+502 AYHEAGHVLIAKMTE

-525 TIIPRGRAMGLT
+525 TIIPRGRAMGVT

-585 SDIARKMVCEWGM
+585 TDIARKMVCEWGM

-616 GKELTRTSSI
+616 GKELTRTSSV

-647 KTRDVLT
+647 KTREVLR
-654 ENIETLHS
+654 ENIDTLHK
-662 IAEALLRKETLSGS
+662 IAEELLEKETLDGE
-676 QIDEIIALNTKK
+676 QIDEIIRLNTNK
-688 SKIDG
+688 SKING

>member
-1 MSEDKEK
+1 MEEDNKKENNPP
-8 QTGEEKGEI
+8 E
-17 SEKDKNEKQN
+17 
-27 DPSSEKSDKEKAEEA
+27 
-42 AKKLNKI
+42 
-49 IEETRRKRP
+49 KRP
-58 DGKRGIKKDDE
+58 DGKRGIRQDDDG
-69 AMFWKKGSKTFLIW
+69 MFWKKGSKTFMVW
-83 MIVIAVALILINV
+83 MIVIAVALLLINV
-96 FDQQGKVTEIDYNQ
+96 FDKDSKTAELEYNEFVSYLDNIKKID
-110 LGKYIEED
+110 
-118 KVKSI
+118 
-123 EITNTGSNAELT
+123 ITNIGTNAEIS
-135 GEFNEPQKVTGGQ
+135 GEFSVPQDIESKSGQ
-148 GSEFSEFKLIVPSVT
+148 KFTRFTLVVPSVT
-163 KETADEWSEKGILI
+163 RETADEWAGKGI
-177 KMKREQYGF
+177 KVRMKREQYGVG
-186 TDFLLSILPWV
+186 DFLISIVPWI
-197 LFIFIWIYLLRRMQG
+197 LFILLWFWLLRRMQG
-212 GGQGG
+212 GAQGG
-217 AGKGIFSFGKSK
+217 GKGIFTFGKSK
-229 ARLFDSAKTKITFKD
+229 ARLVDTAKNKITFKD
-244 VAGSEEAKEELTEV
+244 VAGADEAKEELKEV

-263 KPERFTQMG
+263 EPEKFSVMG

-331 KKNSPCIL
+331 KKSSPCIL
-339 FIDELDAVGRHR
+339 FVDELDAVGRHR

-370 VEMDGFET
+370 VEMDGFDT
-378 EDNVIII
+378 EDNVIVI

-404 DRHVVVDNPDVRARE
+404 DRHVVVDYPDVRARE
-419 AILKVHAKKIKIEKD
+419 EILKVHAKKVKIGKD

-439 VAKGTPGLSG
+439 TAKGTPGLSG

-456 NEAALFAARKGK
+456 NESALFAARKGK
-468 KTVDISD
+468 KLIDLSDI
-475 VEDAKDKVM
+475 EDAKDKVM

-492 VINDEEKKMT
+492 VINEAEKKIT
-502 AYHEAGHVLIAKMTV
+502 AYHEAGHVLIAKMTE

-563 RVAEELIF
+563 RVAEEIIF
-571 NDITTGAS
+571 NDVTTGAS

-585 SDIARKMVCEWGM
+585 TDIARKMVCEWGM
-598 SDEIGPI
+598 SEDIGPI

-616 GKELTRTSSI
+616 GKELTRTTSI
-626 SEEIGKKIDNAVQ
+626 SEEIGKKIDGAVQ
-639 KIIFKALE
+639 KIIFTALE
-647 KTRDVLT
+647 KTREVLT
-654 ENIETLHS
+654 QNIDTLHK
-662 IAEALLRKETLSGS
+662 IADALLEKETLTGT
-676 QIDEIIALNTKK
+676 QIDEIMGLSAGN
-688 SKIDG
+688 SKING
-693 HDIANGF
+693 HDIINGI

>member
-1 MSEDKEK
+1 MEEDKNTEDEK
-8 QTGEEKGEI
+8 NG
-17 SEKDKNEKQN
+17 
-27 DPSSEKSDKEKAEEA
+27 KEKETEQEIIKRL
-42 AKKLNKI
+42 KKIQDDKSK
-49 IEETRRKRP
+49 RRP
-58 DGKRGIKKDDE
+58 DGKRGMKQDDE
-69 AMFWKKGSKTFLIW
+69 GVFWKKGSKTFMIW
-83 MIVIAVALILINV
+83 MIVIAAALILINL
-96 FDQQGKVTEIDYNQ
+96 FEKDGKSVELEYNEFTGY
-110 LGKYIEED
+110 LDDI
-118 KVKSI
+118 KSI
-123 EITNTGSNAELT
+123 TITNVGSNAEIS
-135 GEFNEPQKVTGGQ
+135 GEFSQQLAIPSKGGQ
-148 GSEFSEFKLIVPSVT
+148 KFSKFTLVVPSVT
-163 KETADEWSEKGILI
+163 RETADEWSQKGI
-177 KMKREQYGF
+177 KVRMQREQYGVG
-186 TDFLLSILPWV
+186 DFLISMLPWV
-197 LFIFIWIYLLRRMQG
+197 LFIALWFWLLRRMQG
-212 GGQGG
+212 GGAQGG
-217 AGKGIFSFGKSK
+217 GKGIFSFGKSR
-229 ARLFDSAKTKITFKD
+229 ARLVDNTKNKITFKD
-244 VAGSEEAKEELTEV
+244 VAGADEAKEELTEV

-263 KPERFTQMG
+263 EPVKFSEMG

-331 KKNSPCIL
+331 KKSAPCIL
-339 FIDELDAVGRHR
+339 FVDELDAVGRHR

-370 VEMDGFET
+370 VEMDGFDT
-378 EDNVIII
+378 EDNVIVI

-404 DRHVVVDNPDVRARE
+404 DRHVVVDYPDVRARE
-419 AILKVHAKKIKIEKD
+419 AILKVHAKKIKMVKD
-434 IDLSV
+434 VDLSV
-439 VAKGTPGLSG
+439 IAKGTPGMSG
-449 ADLASII
+449 ADLAGII
-456 NEAALFAARKGK
+456 NESALFAARKGK
-468 KTVDISD
+468 KSVDITD
-475 VEDAKDKVM
+475 IEDAKDKVM

-492 VINDEEKKMT
+492 VINEAEKKIT
-502 AYHEAGHVLIAKMTV
+502 AYHEAGHVLIAKMTE

-585 SDIARKMVCEWGM
+585 TDIARKMVCEWGM
-598 SDEIGPI
+598 SEEIGPI

-616 GKELTRTSSI
+616 GKELTRTTSI
-626 SEEIGKKIDNAVQ
+626 SEEIGKKIDTAVQ
-639 KIIFKALE
+639 KIIFTALA
-647 KTRDVLT
+647 KTREVLT
-654 ENIETLHS
+654 QNIDLLHKL
-662 IAEALLRKETLSGS
+662 AEALLEKETLTGS
-676 QIDEIIALNTKK
+676 QIDELVGISANN
-688 SKIDG
+688 SKING
-693 HDIANGF
+693 HDIVNGI

>member
-1 MSEDKEK
+1 MSEDEK
-8 QTGEEKGEI
+8 KEEKKKDQKE
-17 SEKDKNEKQN
+17 EKKDKQQT
-27 DPSSEKSDKEKAEEA
+27 PEEQA
-42 AKKLNKI
+42 VKNLNKLFD
-49 IEETRRKRP
+49 EKKSKRP
-58 DGKRGIKKDDE
+58 DGKRGFKQDDDS
-69 AMFWKKGSKTFLIW
+69 MFWKKGSKTFMIW
-83 MIVIAVALILINV
+83 MIVIAVALLMINL
-96 FDQQGKVTEIDYNQ
+96 FDKDTKTAEIDYNEFTTFIDNI
-110 LGKYIEED
+110 K
-118 KVKSI
+118 KI
-123 EITNTGSNAELT
+123 EITNAGSNAEIT
-135 GEFNEPQKVTGGQ
+135 GEFSTPQQVSGKKPGTY
-148 GSEFSEFKLIVPSVT
+148 SKFTLIVPSVT
-163 KETADEWSEKGILI
+163 KETADEWTEKGIIVEL
-177 KMKREQYGF
+177 KKEQYGF
-186 TDFLLSILPWV
+186 TDFLISMIPWV
-197 LFIFIWIYLLRRMQG
+197 LFIFIWIYLIRRMQG
-212 GGQGG
+212 GGAQGG
-217 AGKGIFSFGKSK
+217 GKGIFSFGRSK
-229 ARLFDSAKTKITFKD
+229 ARLFDAAKNKITFKD
-244 VAGSEEAKEELTEV
+244 VAGSVEAKEELSEV

-263 KPERFTQMG
+263 SPAVFTQMG
-272 AKVPK
+272 AKIPR

-299 AGVPFFSISGADFV
+299 AGVPFFSISGSDFV

-370 VEMDGFET
+370 VEMDGFDT

-419 AILKVHAKKIKIEKD
+419 EILKVHAKKVKID
-434 IDLSV
+434 IDVDLSII
-439 VAKGTPGLSG
+439 AKGTPGLSG

-456 NEAALFAARKGK
+456 NEAALFAARKK
-468 KTVDISD
+468 KKSVDLSD
-475 VEDAKDKVM
+475 VEDAKDKIM

-492 VINDEEKKMT
+492 VINKEEKKMT
-502 AYHEAGHVLIAKMTV
+502 AYHEAGHVLIAKMTE

-525 TIIPRGRAMGLT
+525 TIIPRGRAMGVT

-585 SDIARKMVCEWGM
+585 TDIARKMVCEWGM

-647 KTRDVLT
+647 KTREVLK
-654 ENIETLHS
+654 ENIDTLHK
-662 IAEALLRKETLSGS
+662 IAEELLEKETLDGK
-676 QIDEIIALNTKK
+676 QIDEIIRLNTSK
-688 SKIDG
+688 SKING

>member
-1 MSEDKEK
+1 MEEDKNTEDDKSGKEKETEQEIVKKLKKIQEEK
-8 QTGEEKGEI
+8 QK
-17 SEKDKNEKQN
+17 
-27 DPSSEKSDKEKAEEA
+27 
-42 AKKLNKI
+42 
-49 IEETRRKRP
+49 RRP
-58 DGKRGIKKDDE
+58 DGKRGIKQEDDGV
-69 AMFWKKGSKTFLIW
+69 FWKKGSKTFLIW
-83 MIVIAVALILINV
+83 MIVIAAALILINL
-96 FDQQGKVTEIDYNQ
+96 FEKEGKAAELEYNEFINY
-110 LGKYIEED
+110 LD
-118 KVKSI
+118 DVKSI
-123 EITNTGSNAELT
+123 TITNVGSNAEIS
-135 GEFNEPQKVTGGQ
+135 GEFSRSLAISSKAGHK
-148 GSEFSEFKLIVPSVT
+148 FSNFTLVVPSVT
-163 KETADEWSEKGILI
+163 KETADEWTQKGI
-177 KMKREQYGF
+177 KVRMQKEQYGVG
-186 TDFLLSILPWV
+186 DFLISMIPWI
-197 LFIFIWIYLLRRMQG
+197 LFILLWFWLLKRMQG
-212 GGQGG
+212 GAQSG
-217 AGKGIFSFGKSK
+217 GKGIFTFGKS
-229 ARLFDSAKTKITFKD
+229 RAKLVDNAKNKITFKD
-244 VAGSEEAKEELTEV
+244 VAGADEAKEELTEV

-263 KPERFTQMG
+263 EPVKFSEMG

-277 GVLLTGPP
+277 GVLMTGPP

-331 KKNSPCIL
+331 KKSAPCIL
-339 FIDELDAVGRHR
+339 FVDELDAVGRHR

-370 VEMDGFET
+370 VEMDGFDT
-378 EDNVIII
+378 EDNVIVI

-404 DRHVVVDNPDVRARE
+404 DRHVVVDYPDVRARE

-434 IDLSV
+434 IDLSTI
-439 VAKGTPGLSG
+439 AKSTPGLSG
-449 ADLASII
+449 ADLAGII
-456 NEAALFAARKGK
+456 NESALFAARKGK
-468 KTVDISD
+468 KLVDISD
-475 VEDAKDKVM
+475 IEDAKDKIT

-492 VINDEEKKMT
+492 VINEAEKKIT
-502 AYHEAGHVLIAKMTV
+502 AYHEAGHVLIAKMTE

-585 SDIARKMVCEWGM
+585 TDIARKMVCEWGM
-598 SDEIGPI
+598 SEEIGPI
-605 HYGVKN
+605 HYGIKN

-626 SEEIGKKIDNAVQ
+626 SEEIGKKIDTAVQ
-639 KIIFKALE
+639 KIIFTALA
-647 KTRDVLT
+647 KTREVLT
-654 ENIETLHS
+654 QNLEVLHK
-662 IAEALLRKETLSGS
+662 IAEALLEKETLTGA
-676 QIDEIIALNTKK
+676 QIDEIMGITATN
-688 SKIDG
+688 SKING
-693 HDIANGF
+693 HDLVNGI

>member
-1 MSEDKEK
+1 MEEDKK
-8 QTGEEKGEI
+8 TK
-17 SEKDKNEKQN
+17 SENHDDIKKNE
-27 DPSSEKSDKEKAEEA
+27 DKIRETEIELL
-42 AKKLNKI
+42 KKLKQI
-49 IEETRRKRP
+49 KDEKTVPKRS
-58 DGKRGIKKDDE
+58 DGKRGIKQDDDG
-69 AMFWKKGSKTFLIW
+69 MFWKKGSKTFLVW
-83 MIVIAVALILINV
+83 MVVIAVALILINMFEKDSKSAELEYNEFIKYLDNV
-96 FDQQGKVTEIDYNQ
+96 KKID
-110 LGKYIEED
+110 
-118 KVKSI
+118 
-123 EITNTGSNAELT
+123 ITNVGSNAEIS
-135 GEFNEPQKVTGGQ
+135 GEFIKAQQVESKNN
-148 GSEFSEFKLIVPSVT
+148 GSFSKFTLVIPSVT
-163 KETADEWSEKGILI
+163 KETADQWAEKGIVVR
-177 KMKREQYGF
+177 MQREQYGVG
-186 TDFLLSILPWV
+186 DFLISMIPWV
-197 LFIFIWIYLLRRMQG
+197 LFILLWFWLLRRMQG
-212 GGQGG
+212 GGAQGG
-217 AGKGIFSFGKSK
+217 GKGIFTFGKSR
-229 ARLFDSAKTKITFKD
+229 ARLVDNAKNKITFKD
-244 VAGSEEAKEELTEV
+244 VAGADEAKEELKEV

-263 KPERFTQMG
+263 EPAKFSAMG

-339 FIDELDAVGRHR
+339 FVDELDAVGRHR

-370 VEMDGFET
+370 VEMDGFDT
-378 EDNVIII
+378 EDNVIVV

-404 DRHVVVDNPDVRARE
+404 DRHVIVDNPDVKARE
-419 AILKVHAKKIKIEKD
+419 EILKVHAKKVKMEKD
-434 IDLSV
+434 VDLSV
-439 VAKGTPGLSG
+439 IARGTPGLSG

-456 NEAALFAARKGK
+456 NESALFAARKGK
-468 KTVDISD
+468 KLIDLTD

-484 MGVERKSA
+484 MGVERRSA
-492 VINDEEKKMT
+492 VINESEKKIT
-502 AYHEAGHVLIAKMTV
+502 AYHEAGHVIIAKMTE

-548 SKTYIFSK
+548 SKTYIFGK

-585 SDIARKMVCEWGM
+585 TDIARKMVCEWGM
-598 SDEIGPI
+598 SEEIGPI

-616 GKELTRTSSI
+616 GKELTRTTSI
-626 SEEIGKKIDNAVQ
+626 SEEIGKKIDAAVQ
-639 KIIFKALE
+639 KIIFTALE
-647 KTRDVLT
+647 KTREVLT
-654 ENIETLHS
+654 ANIEVLHK
-662 IAEALLRKETLSGS
+662 IAGALLENETLTGL
-676 QIDEIIALNTKK
+676 QIDEIMGISAGNTK
-688 SKIDG
+688 ING
-693 HDIANGF
+693 HDIVNGI